1 MQQLEADEKTNDSE
15 YIHQARMQLRFDGFV
30 ADAELYQAAYG
41 FVLDGIGFML
51 KEMDIIDG
59 ITEND

>member
-1 MQQLEADEKTNDSE
+1 MQQLEADEKTNGLGC
-15 YIHQARMQLRFDGFV
+15 IHQARMQLRFDGFV
-30 ADAELYQAAYG
+30 AGVELYQAAYG